1 MDYPGLNNLAI
12 KNRYPLSLVSKS
24 LDRLGRAKQYTKLDL
39 SDAYYRIRIKKDD
52 KWKTAFR
59 TQIARYKYSVMP
71 FGLANAPATFQSYIH
86 ECLAEKLDVFC
97 IVYLDDILILTNEK
111 RAKREEAIR
120 WLLEKLQKHDLYT
133 NLKKCRFSTDEVH
146 FLRYIILS
154 SGVQMEPERIESI
167 NNRPEA

>member
-146 FLRYIILS
+146 FLRYIILF
-154 SGVQMEPERIESI
+154 SGV
-167 NNRPEA
+167 